1 MNRVRNS
8 ESPFDHP
15 NPDTVKFSLRD
26 VGLLLLLTCSS
37 ICSTWVIFGGLEH
50 RVTVVETKVEIL
62 EADREHRAAAPGDR
76 K

>member
-1 MNRVRNS
+1 MNRVRNGEAQYEHS
-8 ESPFDHP
+8 T
-15 NPDTVKFSLRD
+15 PDTVKFSLRD

-37 ICSTWVIFGGLEH
+37 ICSTWIIFGGLEH

-62 EADREHRAAAPGDR
+62 ETDREHRAAAPGNR

>member
-1 MNRVRNS
+1 MNRVRMPHEEHS
-8 ESPFDHP
+8 T
-15 NPDTVKFSLRD
+15 PDTVKFSLRD

-62 EADREHRAAAPGDR
+62 ESDRGSRGNDAADR